1 MELKKK
7 ILMLVSILLV
17 IFLGGG
23 GYYWYS
29 EIKVPYDNSVLEFNN
44 EKEIVKKKNDELNKE
59 INNAQKSID
68 SKKKPLD
75 EKTLTNLQ
83 ISISEAKESIR
94 KIPEVAKKIDGVK
107 KEIQKLKEPLDYSD
121 IIKDLKDKT
130 VIVENS
136 FKQFE
141 QVNNPIEDFVILK
154 LRQLKDIEEI
164 APVTEDN
171 DPNGNLNKAGGY
183 TAAIYISNTK
193 VNKEKVFG
201 SDLIDKGTD
210 AGGSIEVYPTVKD
223 AVKRN
228 EYLSGFD
235 GGVLSSGSHSVLGTL
250 VIRTSDKLTAT
261 QQKEF
266 EAELIK
272 VLTTLE

>member
-1 MELKKK
+1 MKKK

-17 IFLGGG
+17 ISLGGG

-141 QVNNPIEDFVILK
+141 QVNNPTEDFVILK
-154 LRQLKDIEEI
+154 LRQLKDIEEM

-193 VNKEKVFG
+193 VNKEKVG

-261 QQKEF
+261 QQNEF

>member
-1 MELKKK
+1 MKKR

-17 IFLGGG
+17 ISLGGG

-83 ISISEAKESIR
+83 ISISEAKESII

-141 QVNNPIEDFVILK
+141 QVNNPTEDFVILK
-154 LRQLKDIEEI
+154 LRQLKDIEEM

-261 QQKEF
+261 QQNEF

>member
-17 IFLGGG
+17 ISLGGG

-68 SKKKPLD
+68 SKKNPLD

-141 QVNNPIEDFVILK
+141 QVNNPTEDFVILK

>member
-1 MELKKK
+1 MKKR

-17 IFLGGG
+17 ISLGGG

-94 KIPEVAKKIDGVK
+94 KIPEVAEKIDGVK

-141 QVNNPIEDFVILK
+141 QVNNPTEDFVILK

-261 QQKEF
+261 QQNEF